1 MDSRF
6 PHAAFPRRY
15 GTLRLLAPAGCALA
29 LLGAAQARADVQ
41 QTGGSQTP
49 TSGPGPA
56 APSGVS
62 ATLEQCQT
70 ALAQTERS
78 VTFAGEMAGIPGTA
92 RMQMRIDVEERLPD
106 DTRFHTVHAPGLGVW
121 RSSAPAVKSYKY
133 LKQVTNL
140 SAPAYYRAAVRF
152 RWLNADERLIKALE
166 RRTPVCY
173 QPAALAGEGAPESP
187 QATTTSPTTTGSPAS
202 TTSGSPT
209 STTTGSSGS
218 PVVAA
223 G

>member
-1 MDSRF
+1 M
-6 PHAAFPRRY
+6 
-15 GTLRLLAPAGCALA
+15 RLLVSACCALA

-49 TSGPGPA
+49 TSGPGPTSQ
-56 APSGVS
+56 SGVS

-70 ALAQTERS
+70 ASAQTERS
-78 VTFAGEMAGIPGTA
+78 ATFAGEMTGIPGTA
-92 RMQMRIDVEERLPD
+92 HMQMRIDVEERLPD

-152 RWLNADERLIKALE
+152 RWLNADGRLIKALE
-166 RRTPVCY
+166 RRTPACY
-173 QPAALAGEGAPESP
+173 EPAPLSEEGTGESP
-187 QATTTSPTTTGSPAS
+187 PATTTSAAPSATTA
-202 TTSGSPT
+202 
-209 STTTGSSGS
+209 SSGS
-218 PVVAA
+218 PAFIA

>member
-49 TSGPGPA
+49 TSGRGPA
-56 APSGVS
+56 LQSGVS

-78 VTFAGEMAGIPGTA
+78 ATFAGEMAGIPGTA

-106 DTRFHTVHAPGLGVW
+106 EARFHTVHAPGLGVW

-166 RRTPVCY
+166 QRTPVCY
-173 QPAALAGEGAPESP
+173 QPAPPAGEGAPESP
-187 QATTTSPTTTGSPAS
+187 QATNTPPTTTGSSPS
-202 TTSGSPT
+202 TTSGS
-209 STTTGSSGS
+209 SGS
-218 PVVAA
+218 L
-223 G
+223 

>member
-1 MDSRF
+1 MHSRF
-6 PHAAFPRRY
+6 PHSAFPGRY

-29 LLGAAQARADVQ
+29 LLGGAQARADVQ

-49 TSGPGPA
+49 ALGPGPA
-56 APSGVS
+56 AQPGVS

-78 VTFAGEMAGIPGTA
+78 ATFAGEMAGIPGTA

-173 QPAALAGEGAPESP
+173 QPAPLTEEGAGESP
-187 QATTTSPTTTGSPAS
+187 PATTAPSTTTGSP
-202 TTSGSPT
+202 

-218 PVVAA
+218 LA
-223 G
+223 GGAG

>member
-1 MDSRF
+1 MTELF
-6 PHAAFPRRY
+6 PHAAGVGRR
-15 GTLRLLAPAGCALA
+15 GALRLLAPAGCALA

-49 TSGPGPA
+49 ASGPGPTVQ
-56 APSGVS
+56 SGVS

-70 ALAQTERS
+70 ALAQSERS
-78 VTFAGEMAGIPGTA
+78 ATFAGEMTGIPGTT

-152 RWLNADERLIKALE
+152 RWLNADGRLIKALE
-166 RRTPVCY
+166 RRTPACY
-173 QPAALAGEGAPESP
+173 EPAPLAGEGAGESP
-187 QATTTSPTTTGSPAS
+187 PATATPPAPS
-202 TTSGSPT
+202 A
-209 STTTGSSGS
+209 TTGSSGS
-218 PVVAA
+218 PAFIA